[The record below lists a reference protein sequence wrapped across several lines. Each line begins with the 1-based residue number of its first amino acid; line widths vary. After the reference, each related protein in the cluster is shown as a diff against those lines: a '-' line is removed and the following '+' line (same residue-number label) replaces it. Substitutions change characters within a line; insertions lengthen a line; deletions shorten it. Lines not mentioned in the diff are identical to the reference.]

1 VLKMGKQA
9 LKRPLKSGFTLI
21 ELIIVIGIISSVT
34 VISTLSIGNFLS
46 QTHLKSSAEDIAST
60 LRWARRL
67 AITKRA
73 NYKVVF
79 DTERGRYWIE
89 DEDNNVV
96 DKRQKLRKNILFAN
110 PSLGKE
116 GEGDGIVELDD
127 PDDDSFSFYPQGT
140 AEAGSIYIQNKNSK
154 EWWTITISGTTGYVR
169 IYQEKH

>member
-1 VLKMGKQA
+1 

-79 DTERGRYWIE
+79 DTERGRYWI
-89 DEDNNVV
+89 
-96 DKRQKLRKNILFAN
+96 
-110 PSLGKE
+110 G
-116 GEGDGIVELDD
+116 
-127 PDDDSFSFYPQGT
+127 
-140 AEAGSIYIQNKNSK
+140 
-154 EWWTITISGTTGYVR
+154 
-169 IYQEKH
+169 